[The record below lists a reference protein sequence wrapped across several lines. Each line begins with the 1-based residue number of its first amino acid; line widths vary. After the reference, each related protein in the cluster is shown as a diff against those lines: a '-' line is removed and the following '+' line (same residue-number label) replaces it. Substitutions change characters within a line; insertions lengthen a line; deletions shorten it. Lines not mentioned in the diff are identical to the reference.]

1 MHLDHSADAQHSA
14 PAHVLLA
21 EDNILNQR
29 VVTLMLRTLDL
40 TVDIVDN
47 GLKAVEACASGQY
60 SIVLMD
66 IEMPV
71 MDGLEATRRIISQS
85 SHPAPYV
92 IAYTASACRDEC
104 LAAGMDNY
112 LRKPV
117 KRDELARAL
126 AAGAAAVAA
135 RVDAMLSSV
144 DGGRSLA
151 PSLH

>member
-1 MHLDHSADAQHSA
+1 MHLNHSADAQHLA
-14 PAHVLLA
+14 PPHVLLA

-29 VVTLMLRTLDL
+29 VATLMLRTLDL
-40 TVDIVDN
+40 TVDVADN
-47 GLKAVEACASGQY
+47 GLEAVEACASGQY

-71 MDGLEATRRIISQS
+71 MDGLEATRHILSQS
-85 SHPAPYV
+85 WNPAPYV

-104 LAAGMDNY
+104 LTAGMDDY